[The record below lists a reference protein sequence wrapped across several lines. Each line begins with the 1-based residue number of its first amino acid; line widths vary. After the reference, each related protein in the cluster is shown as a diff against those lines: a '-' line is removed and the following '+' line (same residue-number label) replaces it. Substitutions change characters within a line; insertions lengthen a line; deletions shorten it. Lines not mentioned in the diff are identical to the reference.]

1 VPRSF
6 PVRGSLS
13 RHLLKFTVNG
23 KQHALVVQSHE
34 RLLDVLRDRLGLKG
48 TKEGCGTGDCGIC
61 GVLMDGKLVNSCLI
75 FAIQARN
82 KEIVTIEGIGT
93 AEKLHPIQRA
103 FMKWNA
109 SQCGYCIP
117 AMILAGKELLDR
129 KPNPTTEEI
138 RRATSGIMCRC
149 TGYVKI
155 FEAIRTAA
163 AEMRASD

>member
-1 VPRSF
+1 MSK
-6 PVRGSLS
+6 
-13 RHLLKFTVNG
+13 HLLKFTVNG

-48 TKEGCGTGDCGIC
+48 TKEGCSTGDCGIC
-61 GVLMDGKLVNSCLI
+61 AVLMNGKLVNSCLI

-82 KEIVTIEGIGT
+82 KEILTIEGIGT
-93 AEKLHPIQRA
+93 EEKLHPIQRA

-117 AMILAGKELLDR
+117 AMILASKELLDR

-138 RRATSGIMCRC
+138 RRATSGIICRC
-149 TGYVKI
+149 TGYLKI
-155 FEAIRTAA
+155 FEAVKTAA
-163 AEMRASD
+163 AEMKASD

>member
-1 VPRSF
+1 
-6 PVRGSLS
+6 VRGSLS
-13 RHLLKFTVNG
+13 KHLLKFTVNG

-48 TKEGCGTGDCGIC
+48 TKEGCSTGDCGIC
-61 GVLMDGKLVNSCLI
+61 AVLMDGKLVNSCLI

-82 KEIVTIEGIGT
+82 KEILTIEGLGT
-93 AEKLHPIQRA
+93 EENLHPIQRA

-117 AMILAGKELLDR
+117 AMILASKELLDR
-129 KPNPTTEEI
+129 KPNPTTEDI
-138 RRATSGIMCRC
+138 RKATSGIICRC

-155 FEAIRTAA
+155 FEAIKTAA
-163 AEMRASD
+163 AEMKEERN

>member
-1 VPRSF
+1 MSK
-6 PVRGSLS
+6 
-13 RHLLKFTVNG
+13 HLLKFTVNG
-23 KQHALVVQSHE
+23 KAHALVVQSHE

-48 TKEGCGTGDCGIC
+48 TKEGCSTGDCGIC
-61 GVLMDGKLVNSCLI
+61 AVLMDGKLVNSCLI

-93 AEKLHPIQRA
+93 AEKPHPIQRA

-117 AMILAGKELLDR
+117 AMILASKVLLD
-129 KPNPTTEEI
+129 KNPNPSMDDI
-138 RRATSGIMCRC
+138 KRATSGIICRC

-155 FEAIRTAA
+155 FEAIKTAA
-163 AEMRASD
+163 AEMKVSN

>member
-1 VPRSF
+1 MSK
-6 PVRGSLS
+6 
-13 RHLLKFTVNG
+13 HLLKFTVNG
-23 KQHALVVQSHE
+23 KSHALLVESHE

-48 TKEGCGTGDCGIC
+48 TKEGCSTGDCGIC
-61 GVLMDGKLVNSCLI
+61 AVLMDGKLVNSCLI

-93 AEKLHPIQRA
+93 AEKPHPIQRA

-117 AMILAGKELLDR
+117 AMILASKELLDR
-129 KPNPTTEEI
+129 NPNPTDEEI
-138 RRATSGIMCRC
+138 RRATSGIICRC

-155 FEAIRTAA
+155 FEAIKTAA
-163 AEMRASD
+163 SEMKVQSR